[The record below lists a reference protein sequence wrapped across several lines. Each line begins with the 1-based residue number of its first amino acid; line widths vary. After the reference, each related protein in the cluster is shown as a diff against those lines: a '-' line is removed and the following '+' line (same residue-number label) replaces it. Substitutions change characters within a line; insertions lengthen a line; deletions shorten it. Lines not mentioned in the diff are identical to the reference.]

1 MSLSTNI
8 TLIAMNSARNAQAE
22 AEDAIERLATGS
34 RVNRAGNDSA
44 GLAIAQRHTA
54 AILGL
59 AQAAKNS

>member
-1 MSLSTNI
+1 
-8 TLIAMNSARNAQAE
+8 MNSARNAQAE

-54 AILGL
+54 AILLL
-59 AQAAKNS
+59 AQAA